1 MTITAE
7 FRNRTAGFAVGDPVT
22 VEAPDADIANV
33 FRRLL
38 YRYGQIVHTEKVD
51 SLTRRYTLKVNG
63 QYPDT
68 RDNYELETTLT
79 VTKETPFHD

>member
-7 FRNRTAGFAVGDPVT
+7 FVNRTARLGVGTPVV
-22 VEAPDADIANV
+22 VEAPDAEIEAV

-38 YRYGQIVHTEKVD
+38 YRYGQIVHSEQLD
-51 SLTRRYTLKVNG
+51 NRTRRYTLCVRG

-68 RDNYELETTLT
+68 RETYELETILT
-79 VTKETPFHD
+79 VKKETPFS